1 MKANI
6 QRLTLNRFTYKAV
19 LESFRNK
26 GFIIPDIPEE
36 GFDFGVDFFIDKDN
50 KKVTWRE
57 VEGVIALSNESRNRK
72 IAIRDFN
79 GKYSDKGVHLMEFG
93 NSVEVNITMKVQYSE
108 DLEVSILKDLARI
121 LL

>member
-19 LESFRNK
+19 LESFKNK
-26 GFIIPDIPEE
+26 GFIVPDIPEE
-36 GFDFGVDFFIDKDN
+36 GFNFGVNFFVDKDN

-57 VEGVIALSNESRNRK
+57 AEGVNALSKEFRNK
-72 IAIRDFN
+72 KLAIRNFN

-93 NSVEVNITMKVQYSE
+93 NSVEVNITMKVLYSE

>member
-6 QRLTLNRFTYKAV
+6 QRLTLNRFTYKSV
-19 LESFRNK
+19 LESFKSK
-26 GFIIPDIPEE
+26 GFTIPDIPEE
-36 GFDFGVDFFIDKDN
+36 GFNFGVHFFIDRDN

-57 VEGVIALSNESRNRK
+57 AEGVNALSKEFRNK
-72 IAIRDFN
+72 KLAIRNFN

-93 NSVEVNITMKVQYSE
+93 NSVEVNITMKVLYSD

>member
-19 LESFRNK
+19 LEGLERK
-26 GFIIPDIPEE
+26 GFTVPDIPEK
-36 GFDFGVDFFIDKDN
+36 GFNFGVTFFVDKDN
-50 KKVTWRE
+50 KKVTWKE
-57 VEGVIALSNESRNRK
+57 SEGVNVLSEEFRNK
-72 IAIRDFN
+72 KLAIRNFN
-79 GKYSDKGVHLMEFG
+79 GKYSDKGVYLMEMG
-93 NSVEVNITMKVQYSE
+93 NTVEVNITMKVQYSE